1 MLVPINLDAKKVLP
15 KIGGKRPGKRCK
27 GGWISADKK
36 CGDHKDASGKLTPV
50 GKSAAEELAAKI
62 RERKGMG
69 SKVEANIAHK
79 PLSELKAVAKG
90 TNNVRQRNARAANF
104 HGEAREKL
112 NDRRTKAGLPKV
124 ADKPV
129 APAAK
134 AVGKETTSPK
144 LELTAKIAEVQT
156 KPVMAM
162 ADIKTT
168 GQAATYAKQEAAH
181 QKAQGNATAAKAW
194 EEEAKRNR
202 IASLKGELKTKSTK
216 QTNLLGVTE
225 YASDMPLFS

>member
-69 SKVEANIAHK
+69 SKAAANIAHK

-112 NDRRTKAGLPKV
+112 NDRRTKAGLPKLT
-124 ADKPV
+124 DK
-129 APAAK
+129 A
-134 AVGKETTSPK
+134 SPK
-144 LELTAKIAEVQT
+144 LELTAKIAEVQAKT
-156 KPVMAM
+156 VMAM

-216 QTNLLGVTE
+216 QTNLFGVTE